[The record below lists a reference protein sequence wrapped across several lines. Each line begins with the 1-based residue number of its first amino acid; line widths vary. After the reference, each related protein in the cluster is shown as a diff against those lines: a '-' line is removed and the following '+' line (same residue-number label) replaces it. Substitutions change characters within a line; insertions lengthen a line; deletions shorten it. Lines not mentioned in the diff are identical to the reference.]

1 MEAVAAKMGSTDPK
15 AMKAVA
21 GKLSDA
27 ESIVALK
34 DLFNRMGA
42 GNTVAEGVEGV
53 SADARTSYLFN
64 SNIVGVEDADLVL
77 LVGSDPRAEAPVL
90 NARLRRANVAGKGG
104 RVRGERRRATG
115 SPRNLIYFFFIEMII
130 GQLGVSVYK
139 RGTFTGD
146 GDPVLLVNAS
156 STRLFCLFSKR

>member
-1 MEAVAAKMGSTDPK
+1 MGSTDPK

-27 ESIVALK
+27 ESIIALK

-90 NARLRRANVAGKGG
+90 NARLRRATVAGKGG
-104 RVRGERRRATG
+104 EGARGKEESRRDYSQSR
-115 SPRNLIYFFFIEMII
+115 FFF
-130 GQLGVSVYK
+130 
-139 RGTFTGD
+139 
-146 GDPVLLVNAS
+146 
-156 STRLFCLFSKR
+156 

>member
-34 DLFNRMGA
+34 DLFNRAGA

-53 SADARTSYLFN
+53 SADARSAYLFN
-64 SNIVGVEDADLVL
+64 SN
-77 LVGSDPRAEAPVL
+77 LVGRVCHSRHVSD
-90 NARLRRANVAGKGG
+90 
-104 RVRGERRRATG
+104 
-115 SPRNLIYFFFIEMII
+115 
-130 GQLGVSVYK
+130 
-139 RGTFTGD
+139 
-146 GDPVLLVNAS
+146 
-156 STRLFCLFSKR
+156 